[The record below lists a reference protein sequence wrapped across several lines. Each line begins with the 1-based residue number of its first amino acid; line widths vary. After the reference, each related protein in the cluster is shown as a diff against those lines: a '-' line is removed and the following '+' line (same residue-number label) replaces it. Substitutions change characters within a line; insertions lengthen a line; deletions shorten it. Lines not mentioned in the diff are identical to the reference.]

1 MSTERVLLMAKIAV
15 QQAQDDSIVLGIM
28 VVCLIGAIVMGIDY
42 LVRRWSW
49 VPRKVQRGC
58 FHEKF

>member
-28 VVCLIGAIVMGIDY
+28 VVCLIGAVAMGIDY

-49 VPRKVQRGC
+49 VPRKVQRGR
-58 FHEKF
+58 FHEKI